1 MEKVPYNLRGMKQSA
16 FAKQFRIGP
25 STICNWKETNAMP
38 YWASVVPIGPDQ
50 EVIKR
55 DAEIERL
62 NVVIDELLKRL
73 K

>member
-1 MEKVPYNLRGMKQSA
+1 MDKVPYNLRGMKQSE
-16 FAKQFRIGP
+16 FAKQFRVGP
-25 STICNWKETNAMP
+25 STISTWKDNNAMP

-55 DAEIERL
+55 DAKIERL
-62 NVVIDELLKRL
+62 NIVIDELLKRM